1 MKRCIWSVN
10 YAWLVTWGYT
20 CTPELLILLN
30 FKQQLLFHWSLMGF
44 FQALILASYSL
55 CFWSCDMTG
64 NPFDSWIRHKNSVQL
79 TRSSQVSCTNGN
91 GADTDLHR
99 QDERGIGVYKLL
111 CPPPPRPFHTYRFTF
126 FSFCVNLGFHKILIL
141 LMQR

>member
-1 MKRCIWSVN
+1 
-10 YAWLVTWGYT
+10 
-20 CTPELLILLN
+20 
-30 FKQQLLFHWSLMGF
+30 
-44 FQALILASYSL
+44 
-55 CFWSCDMTG
+55 MTG

-111 CPPPPRPFHTYRFTF
+111 CPPLPLGRFTHTDSHSF
-126 FSFCVNLGFHKILIL
+126 HFALISGFSQNFNLTYAKINTGTAYS
-141 LMQR
+141 

>member
-1 MKRCIWSVN
+1 
-10 YAWLVTWGYT
+10 
-20 CTPELLILLN
+20 
-30 FKQQLLFHWSLMGF
+30 
-44 FQALILASYSL
+44 
-55 CFWSCDMTG
+55 MTG

-111 CPPPPRPFHTYRFTF
+111 CPPPQAGSHIQI
-126 FSFCVNLGFHKILIL
+126 HILFIL
-141 LMQR
+141 R

>member
-1 MKRCIWSVN
+1 
-10 YAWLVTWGYT
+10 
-20 CTPELLILLN
+20 
-30 FKQQLLFHWSLMGF
+30 
-44 FQALILASYSL
+44 
-55 CFWSCDMTG
+55 MTS

-111 CPPPPRPFHTYRFTF
+111 CPPPPPRPVHTYRFTF
-126 FSFCVNLGFHKILIL
+126 FSFCVNLGFSQNFNLTYAKINTAYS
-141 LMQR
+141 